1 MKSHTTNKKIE
12 LIRKAI
18 ESSEIMNKEFI
29 KTIEVVEDKFADEQ
43 YIVKVRFHHDMLSE
57 WGRDETLDDIWNTV
71 YNYTNIPVGLVNLN
85 KLDNKTIKES
95 EDKTVK
101 LLSKFLEEY
110 EVQGICGFWV
120 DEEPDDHDKY
130 WVYII
135 LDLDTLEDHPTKP
148 GFVAD
153 RYRRGLQSEIKKFLG
168 IDVMVGSISR
178 RCSELN

>member
-1 MKSHTTNKKIE
+1 MKSKNPTKKIE

-18 ESSEIMNKEFI
+18 ESSEIINKEYI

-43 YIVKVRFHHDMLSE
+43 FIVKVRFHHGMLSDSE
-57 WGRDETLDDIWNTV
+57 RDETLDDIWKTV

-110 EVQGICGFWV
+110 EVPGICGFWV
-120 DEEPDDHDKY
+120 DDEPDDHDKY